1 MGKQGG
7 KERGARGQGL
17 GGGPCW
23 TDGSEEGGTQR
34 REKGGRPGLGVGRG
48 NLGGAWRVNTCSP

>member
-17 GGGPCW
+17 VGGPCW
-23 TDGSEEGGTQR
+23 TDGSEEGGT